1 MKKAI
6 NFAVENELI
15 EVLVAHEIREAIL
28 DLKRLAAVEELGD
41 DVVSRNLM
49 EAVKLLDEAVKS
61 KKPRRH

>member
-61 KKPRRH
+61 KKPMRH